1 MGLQTTQLEAFAEVA
16 RLKNFSK
23 AAKALN
29 ITQSALSQRIIN
41 LESELELA
49 LIIRDPSG
57 LKLTDEG
64 QNLLRYC
71 RSRDALEDEFLWSL
85 KGSERFGKIRIGGFS
100 SIMRSLVVPI
110 VAELALRN
118 RHLRVELFS
127 RELRELFPLLASNQ
141 VDFVLTSE
149 PVDRVEIVSEL
160 LGYESNVLVRPRY
173 SEFRSGVFLDHDA
186 DDSTTFDFLKLQGR
200 KSEKFERFYL
210 DEVYAIMDGVA
221 NGMGEAVLPLHL
233 VKSDKRM
240 RIVDGLKP
248 LKTPIFLQYYKQPF
262 YSKIHTTIVERLLT
276 EIPKK
281 LDI

>member
-1 MGLQTTQLEAFAEVA
+1 
-16 RLKNFSK
+16 
-23 AAKALN
+23 
-29 ITQSALSQRIIN
+29 
-41 LESELELA
+41 
-49 LIIRDPSG
+49 
-57 LKLTDEG
+57 
-64 QNLLRYC
+64 
-71 RSRDALEDEFLWSL
+71 
-85 KGSERFGKIRIGGFS
+85 
-100 SIMRSLVVPI
+100 MRSLVVPI

-173 SEFRSGVFLDHDA
+173 SEYRSGVFLDHDA

-233 VKSDKRM
+233 VKTDKRM